1 LNWQFET
8 VLLSPSNGLG
18 TEKEN
23 KMSKITLNVK
33 GLEINFDSAFEAIVY
48 VNDKLNLNW
57 TEAKNQG
64 ITATYTENGKV
75 VA

>member
-1 LNWQFET
+1 
-8 VLLSPSNGLG
+8 
-18 TEKEN
+18 
-23 KMSKITLNVK
+23 MSKITLNVK